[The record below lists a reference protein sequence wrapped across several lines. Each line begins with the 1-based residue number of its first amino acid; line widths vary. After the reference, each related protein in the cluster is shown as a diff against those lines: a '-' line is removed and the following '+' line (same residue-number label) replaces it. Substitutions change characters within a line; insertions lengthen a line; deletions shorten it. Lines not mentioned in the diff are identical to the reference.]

1 MEILGIDV
9 GFGFTKAYNGK
20 DSVIFKSII
29 GEAAEIE
36 FNSLLGDDS
45 DSSNLHVTLND
56 KTYFLGNFA
65 ELQSS
70 IRDFTLEQDKFINDF
85 VKILAVTAAG
95 MCCSGKEPL
104 NVVSGLPVGFL
115 KRDTKKFKEA
125 VIGTHDLIF
134 HKENGED
141 VSKTITINKIH
152 MIPQPIGSIF
162 NLIFDDTG
170 KFADKKLAMQKIGV
184 VDIGFK
190 TTDFSIFDHLKYIQR
205 GSSTMETGIS
215 KCFSVI
221 ANKLRQE
228 SNIDIELFRMF
239 KFVSSG
245 SIKIKG
251 KEYNILNLKKR
262 VYNHTASA
270 ISRDLTRL
278 WEDDWD
284 IDSIILSGG
293 GSNEIG
299 EYLAAKIE
307 GNIIPIP
314 RTVDAR
320 FNNVQGYL
328 KFGRYKWGNPD
339 SISSAAAPTTRKSAG
354 EPAHQETETAS
365 PAEARENGKSSKGIG
380 WLKRQA

>member
-1 MEILGIDV
+1 MEIVGIDV
-9 GFGFTKAYNGK
+9 GFGFTKAYNGT

-29 GEAAEIE
+29 GEAADIE
-36 FNSLLGDDS
+36 FNSFLGDDS
-45 DSSNLHVTLND
+45 ASSNLHVTLND

-65 ELQSS
+65 ELQSN

-95 MCCSGKEPL
+95 MCCSGDEPL

-115 KRDTKKFKEA
+115 KRDTRKFKEA
-125 VIGTHDLIF
+125 VTGTHELTF
-134 HKENGED
+134 HKENGQD
-141 VSKTITINKIH
+141 ISKKITIAKIH

-170 KFADKKLAMQKIGV
+170 KIADRNLAMQKLGV

-239 KFVSSG
+239 KFVASG
-245 SIKIKG
+245 AIKIKG
-251 KEYNILNLKKR
+251 KEYNISNLKKR

-270 ISRDLTRL
+270 ISRDLNRL

-299 EYLAAKIE
+299 EYLAPKIE

-314 RTVDAR
+314 KNIDAR

-328 KFGRYKWGNPD
+328 KFGRYKWGHTQG
-339 SISSAAAPTTRKSAG
+339 SSSGSARLKKSPG
-354 EPAHQETETAS
+354 ETPLQETDTGG
-365 PAEARENGKSSKGIG
+365 PADSRENGKSSRGMG